1 MTAGEQG
8 TFREVELEGALR
20 TAYGSLKY
28 AVALLR
34 NLLYEK
40 DAKQTLPF
48 FKIRLREIEH
58 DLNPCEETRQ
68 ALDAAIA
75 EARLIDNELIEE
87 RKRRREGQ
95 DYE

>member
-1 MTAGEQG
+1 MAGEQG

-48 FKIRLREIEH
+48 FEIRLREIEH
-58 DLNPCEETRQ
+58 DLNPCEETQR

-75 EARLIDNELIEE
+75 EARRIDNELREE
-87 RKRRREGQ
+87 RERRKESA
-95 DYE
+95 E

>member
-8 TFREVELEGALR
+8 TFREIELEGALR
-20 TAYGSLKY
+20 SAHGSFKY
-28 AVALLR
+28 AVAMLR

-40 DAKQTLPF
+40 DAKQTLPYF
-48 FKIRLREIEH
+48 EIRLREIEH
-58 DLNPCEETRQ
+58 DLNPCEATQR